1 MSSAGRKNKTKS
13 QKPGRD
19 GKSILFD
26 NIASRVTVTWDGR
39 GTEER
44 RENTNANLSTAA
56 AAAAY
61 LCRRVDLDVGDK
73 RHVVR
78 LLLGRR
84 HGDDGHVG
92 GRSVVFCK

>member
-1 MSSAGRKNKTKS
+1 
-13 QKPGRD
+13 
-19 GKSILFD
+19 LFD
-26 NIASRVTVTWDGR
+26 SIASRVTVTWDGR

-44 RENTNANLSTAA
+44 RENTNVNLSTAV
-56 AAAAY
+56 AAAY
-61 LCRRVDLDVGDK
+61 LCRRVDLDVGDQ

-92 GRSVVFCK
+92 GQSVVFRK